1 MGIHSSALQSGIA
14 FATGVAACSGIALLT
29 ERYRVFDWLYR
40 IPKRHQAWLD
50 RWALPQPHFRRR

>member
-1 MGIHSSALQSGIA
+1 MGIHSSTLQSGIA

-50 RWALPQPHFRRR
+50 R